1 MTETLA
7 AICSRVQAGTSKQS
21 DACAQSV
28 IDAAHQRIRAG
39 DGALKSFVAV
49 TANPRAGTGPL
60 AGVAVGIKDIV
71 DSSDLPTGMGSPI
84 YEDWQPRADAALVV
98 MLKRA
103 GATIIG
109 KTATTAFAFL
119 DPAPTL
125 NPHDAAATPGGS
137 SAGSAAA
144 VAAGLVP
151 LAIGTQTGGSVIRPA
166 SFCGVAAIKP
176 SFGILPTIGIKCFSW
191 SLDTPGLFAR
201 TAEDLALALAAVT
214 GRPDIDMAL
223 LSAPLRIGIVRQNFA
238 GPVQPEAESVL
249 MRSADALRA
258 QGHQVFDMDT
268 PESFAS
274 AFGAHGTIQNFEA
287 AQALGWEWATHREAL
302 PPLLAALLDKA
313 QNIPV
318 ADYDAARKLSR
329 RARDAARGFF
339 DKADVVL
346 TYAAPGEAPPRD
358 TTGNPAFNR
367 LWTLLGTPCA
377 TVPAG
382 KGPRGLPVGVQIV
395 ARFGRD
401 GMALAAAR
409 ALERAFAAQG

>member
-1 MTETLA
+1 MTETVA
-7 AICSRVQAGTSKQS
+7 SIVAQVRAGT
-21 DACAQSV
+21 AAQSFV
-28 IDAAHQRIRAG
+28 DGALQRIRDG

-49 TANPRAGTGPL
+49 SSQPRAGTGPL
-60 AGVAVGIKDIV
+60 TGVAVGIKDII
-71 DSSDLPTGMGSPI
+71 DADDLPTGMGSPI
-84 YEDWQPRADAALVV
+84 YEGWQPRADAALVS

-125 NPHDAAATPGGS
+125 NPHDPLATPGGS

-151 LAIGTQTGGSVIRPA
+151 LAVGTQTGGSVIRPA

-176 SFGILPTIGIKCFSW
+176 SFGVLPGVGIKCFSW

-201 TAEDLALALAAVT
+201 SAEDLVLALAAIT
-214 GRPDIDMAL
+214 GRGDVNVAL
-223 LSAPLRIGIVRQNFA
+223 PLTPLRVGIVRQDFA
-238 GPVQPEAESVL
+238 GPAQTEAENAL

-258 QGHQVFDMDT
+258 SGYQVLDMDT
-268 PESFAS
+268 PDSFAD
-274 AFGAHGTIQNFEA
+274 AFHAHGTIQNFEA
-287 AQALGWEWATHREAL
+287 AQALGWEWATHRLSL
-302 PPLLAALLDKA
+302 PPLLAGLLDKA
-313 QNIPV
+313 QHIPV
-318 ADYDAARKLSR
+318 ADYDSARKISR

-339 DKADVVL
+339 DQADVIL

-367 LWTLLGTPCA
+367 LWTLLGTPCV

-401 GMALAAAR
+401 GTALQAAR
-409 ALERAFAAQG
+409 VLELAFAQHR

>member
-1 MTETLA
+1 MTETLV
-7 AICSRVQAGTSKQS
+7 AIQVQVQAGTS
-21 DACAQSV
+21 AQSR
-28 IDAAHQRIRAG
+28 IDAAQQRIHDK
-39 DGALKSFVAV
+39 DGALKSFVA
-49 TANPRAGTGPL
+49 ANPRAGTGPL
-60 AGVAVGIKDIV
+60 AGVAVGVKDII
-71 DSSDLPTGMGSPI
+71 DTCDLPTGMGSPI
-84 YEDWQPRADAALVV
+84 YEGWQPRADAALVS

-125 NPHDAAATPGGS
+125 NPHDPLATPGGS

-151 LAIGTQTGGSVIRPA
+151 LAVGTQTGGSVIRPA

-201 TAEDLALALAAVT
+201 TAEDLALALAGIS
-214 GRPDIDMAL
+214 GREDVKIP
-223 LSAPLRIGIVRQNFA
+223 SQPAPLRIGIVRQGFA
-238 GPVQPEAESVL
+238 GAAQVEAVTAL
-249 MRSADALRA
+249 NRSADALRA
-258 QGHQVFDMDT
+258 LGHQVFELDT
-268 PESFAS
+268 PESFAA
-274 AFGAHGTIQNFEA
+274 AFHAHGTIQNFEA
-287 AQALGWEWATHREAL
+287 AQALGWEWAHHRAAL
-302 PPLLAALLDKA
+302 SPLLEGLLTKA
-313 QNIPV
+313 QLIPV

-339 DKADVVL
+339 DQADVIL

-367 LWTLLGTPCA
+367 LWTLLGTPCV

-382 KGPRGLPVGVQIV
+382 KGPHGLPVGVQIV

-401 GMALAAAR
+401 GVALAAAH
-409 ALERAFAAQG
+409 ALEEALALQA